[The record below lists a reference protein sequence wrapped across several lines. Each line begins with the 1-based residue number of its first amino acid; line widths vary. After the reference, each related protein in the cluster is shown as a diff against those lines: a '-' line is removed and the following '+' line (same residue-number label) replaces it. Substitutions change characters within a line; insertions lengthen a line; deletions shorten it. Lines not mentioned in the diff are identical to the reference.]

1 MFLALSATWIRC
13 LYLIHCSVQMCNSLQ
28 HHMNQ
33 LAPCTTGM
41 PTLVP
46 ADACNSQQHYISHKL
61 HSGQT
66 LTLSGPLHPADVRI
80 SLQHY
85 ITARDACGLHSS
97 ASAPPG
103 GLPGSPLSS
112 GQGLGPAGSPCL
124 RGPCYSPHSRSLDAL
139 AAAAETTHPLA
150 AAALAAGA
158 AAAATHGYGS
168 AASRASLAAAG
179 GHSGARGDRPVHGCG
194 GCGSPAFPQQGPA
207 GKGWLPP
214 ASVCLAGGG
223 ALMPPPSTAALLEV
237 APLDIR
243 LTPPP
248 PSPHAG
254 GSPPVHALAA

>member
-1 MFLALSATWIRC
+1 ML
-13 LYLIHCSVQMCNSLQ
+13 
-28 HHMNQ
+28 
-33 LAPCTTGM
+33 
-41 PTLVP
+41 
-46 ADACNSQQHYISHKL
+46 
-61 HSGQT
+61 
-66 LTLSGPLHPADVRI
+66 PADVRI

-85 ITARDACGLHSS
+85 ITARDTCGLHTS

-103 GLPGSPLSS
+103 CLPGSPLTT
-112 GQGLGPAGSPCL
+112 GQGQGPAGSPCL
-124 RGPCYSPHSRSLDAL
+124 LGPCYSPHSSSLDAL

-168 AASRASLAAAG
+168 TASRASPAAAG
-179 GHSGARGDRPVHGCG
+179 AHGSARGDRMVHGCG

-207 GKGWLPP
+207 VKGWLPP
-214 ASVCLAGGG
+214 GSVCLAGGAG
-223 ALMPPPSTAALLEV
+223 LMPPPSTAALLEV

-254 GSPPVHALAA
+254 GWPAVDSLAACRASAWASLHPASAQCGRGHDGKEGEVADPAASPAVGSLSCPSLCEAELARCQPPAWQVECGLRC